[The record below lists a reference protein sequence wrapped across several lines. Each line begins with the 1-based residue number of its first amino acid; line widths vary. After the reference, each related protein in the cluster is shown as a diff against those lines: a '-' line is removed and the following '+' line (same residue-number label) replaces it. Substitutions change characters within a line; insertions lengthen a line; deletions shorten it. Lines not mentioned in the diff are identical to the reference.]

1 MVNRQWVLDTHDQE
15 QNKFI
20 KLNKKGGIVAFGDD
34 SFVKIL
40 GKGVVNIGS
49 ENVKA

>member
-1 MVNRQWVLDTHDQE
+1 MVNRQWVLNTHDWD

-40 GKGVVNIGS
+40 GKGAVNIGS
-49 ENVKA
+49 ENVKY